1 MPGLPNR
8 FPVKNVPV
16 TVGKTETETGR
27 IYLVIRFRF
36 RSTVA
41 SLA

>member
-16 TVGKTETETGR
+16 TVGKTETETGLHLFGNPVPVSVR
-27 IYLVIRFRF
+27 CV
-36 RSTVA
+36 
-41 SLA
+41 